1 MCIKKKLKM
10 RNMPDAELLYHC
22 LEQFTK
28 TRLLKNSKEVFLH
41 TSYENSIIIRGLPFF
56 SLNKACYND
65 LLKRYE
71 RQH

>member
-1 MCIKKKLKM
+1 MCINKKLKK
-10 RNMPDAELLYHC
+10 RNMPDAE
-22 LEQFTK
+22 FTK
-28 TRLLKNSKEVFLH
+28 TRLLKNSKEVLLN

-71 RQH
+71 RQY